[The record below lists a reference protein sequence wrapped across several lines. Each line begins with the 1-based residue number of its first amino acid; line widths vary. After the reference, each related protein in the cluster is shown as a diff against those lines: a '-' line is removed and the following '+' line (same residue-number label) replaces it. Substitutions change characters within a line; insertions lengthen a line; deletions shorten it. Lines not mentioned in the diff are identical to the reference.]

1 MVSAF
6 EEDSNEVFNMDD
18 SAFGSWD
25 GTNLDDS
32 DEQQESGR
40 ENEEFATALKVDC
53 DDGVE
58 MRIDFSETNSL
69 PSEQVNRNP
78 TTEQK
83 SSTKARQENASKKK
97 LTSKKIV
104 KKVLDVPGS
113 AKRWFPVHHWKL

>member
-18 SAFGSWD
+18 SAFSSWD

-113 AKRWFPVHHWKL
+113 AKR